1 MTNVTDAQIYTA
13 ALCKL
18 VSKLFQL
25 ETFILGE
32 RHERTAFAEES
43 LLNELEHA
51 QPSLNKITFQW
62 RIREKSQAAE
72 ATWSRSGASLMTLN
86 GSPRK
91 RYPGEIRWT
100 PDPMLVDRLDWWF
113 TQFGIPCI
121 SRPEMLRRWQSDA
134 WDIPTEQI
142 LSKHALQMIRAELL
156 KEGKCSREAK
166 GSCDCVLC
174 KC

>member
-1 MTNVTDAQIYTA
+1 VTNVADVQIYIG

-18 VSKLFQL
+18 ASRLPRL
-25 ETFILGE
+25 ETFIIGE
-32 RHERTAFAEES
+32 RHESAVSAEES

-51 QPSLNKITFQW
+51 QPSLNKVIFQW
-62 RIREKSQAAE
+62 RVRGKSQATE
-72 ATWSRSGASLMTLN
+72 VTWRRYGASLITLN
-86 GSPRK
+86 GSTRN

-100 PDPMLVDRLDWWF
+100 PDPRLVDRLNWWF
-113 TQFGIPCI
+113 TQIGIPCV

-134 WDIPTEQI
+134 WDIPTEEA
-142 LSKHALQMIRAELL
+142 LSEHALQMIRAELL